1 MCGLMGPAAL
11 ALLAWRVYQS
21 ALSLT
26 DSFVEAGLLL
36 LFAYASLVPYA
47 QLTLYAVLDASGKA
61 GAYFDSKVPLPG
73 QSTPAL
79 VKVCWYLMGK
89 DSPVAEK
96 LKKLRDTQDLPW
108 WLKTS
113 A

>member
-1 MCGLMGPAAL
+1 VSPLTASWQRLLLGWGWNNFFLDLLVMCGLMGPAAL

-36 LFAYASLVPYA
+36 LFAYASLVP
-47 QLTLYAVLDASGKA
+47 
-61 GAYFDSKVPLPG
+61 
-73 QSTPAL
+73 
-79 VKVCWYLMGK
+79 
-89 DSPVAEK
+89 
-96 LKKLRDTQDLPW
+96 
-108 WLKTS
+108 S